1 MADETNQSTY
11 VAREADLNAL
21 REHWAAAR
29 AGEPRTVHLV
39 APLGGGKRALTGELA
54 RQAVAENEDTLIW
67 RAACSDEQDGVQT
80 LVRLYAGLFQALH
93 RSPSMRGRVEMAL
106 SSQLPHEPRRV
117 QGWYQAFIE
126 GMKKG
131 APKAGSTEFQVI
143 LPRDNPLI
151 GLVEIAK
158 GIARRFPIILDLQ
171 AVHNCHSVGFF
182 GMLEAFLDE
191 LLGDEDEKLH
201 LLAIWGT
208 EPVDEVGK
216 RAFALPLL
224 DLLER
229 RKDDIDVIEM
239 GAWGEEEV
247 AAYLASQGIES
258 SAADIARISGGRP
271 GFIAELVDWLKAEDK
286 LGDDLSG
293 LSMTDIADLSPDEDE
308 LELDE
313 DDGDEDDGEEGKE
326 KRPKATPADAENVAF
341 TAALLGLTFPSG
353 LAADIRGLDRESVDD
368 LLDATEDV
376 YKELQFVE
384 TLGSWVYQFHK
395 ALLRESVLA
404 RHSGDEA
411 RQHRLHVAQVIE
423 RFLAPRGY
431 VYVIKALRL
440 YAEAGEENRSL
451 IMRSMALGA
460 DKPQMWAMTN
470 DMLRY
475 FDEVQWPDA
484 MRRASYLQLM
494 DALLKQGGN
503 PEQAEG
509 LFNEANSWATEKGDR
524 RMQATLLY
532 LGSQLDLRRQD
543 LYRARDR
550 AQDAA
555 KLFGALEDKV
565 RRAEVLGHLATIELN
580 DGNVNAAR
588 DNVALAEELAP
599 VPPIQAQA
607 EFIRGHVARQERK
620 LPQATEHFR
629 KSNEIAGRSGLGNQA
644 LQAGLALGETL
655 FLTREHAKAADVL
668 TQVARIANQVK
679 AAVQERTALALLGQ
693 SQAALGNFEAA
704 LAAGKRTLELTRA
717 LKFER
722 FEPVDL
728 FNLGF
733 YNLQLKSPTEA
744 VSLFRQSRQKANPQD
759 GNFMKELL
767 FHMGHAMLQIGQT
780 GEGEQAVEASIA
792 PATQAKDW
800 RKVLTANSTLASVA
814 EQRGN
819 VGTARARL
827 QAAIQAAES
836 GGLKEDRKRL
846 RRQLDQ
852 LKG

>member
-1 MADETNQSTY
+1 MADESNQSTY
-11 VAREADLNAL
+11 VAREADLATL

-29 AGEPRTVHLV
+29 NGEPRIVHLV

-54 RQAVAENEDTLIW
+54 RQAIAENEDTLVW
-67 RAACSDEQDGVQT
+67 RAALSDEQDGVQT

-106 SSQLPHEPRRV
+106 SSQLPSEPRRV

-131 APKAGSTEFQVI
+131 APKAGSQEFQVI
-143 LPRDNPLI
+143 LPRDNPLV
-151 GLVEIAK
+151 GLIEIVK
-158 GIARRFPIILDLQ
+158 GIARRFPILMDVQSL
-171 AVHNCHSVGFF
+171 HNCHSVGVF
-182 GMLEAFLDE
+182 GMFEAFLDE

-201 LLAIWGT
+201 LLSIWST
-208 EPVDEVGK
+208 EPVDEVAK
-216 RAFALPLL
+216 NSFALPLL
-224 DLLER
+224 DLFER
-229 RKDDIDVIEM
+229 RKDDIDLVEM
-239 GAWGEEEV
+239 SPWGEEEV
-247 AAYLASQGIES
+247 SAYLASLGLSS
-258 SAADIARISGGRP
+258 SAADIARIADGRP
-271 GFIAELVDWLKAEDK
+271 GFIAELVDWLKDNDK
-286 LGDDLSG
+286 LGDDLSSF
-293 LSMTDIADLSPDEDE
+293 SMADVADLSPDEDE
-308 LELDE
+308 LEDDDDADE
-313 DDGDEDDGEEGKE
+313 AEEGE
-326 KRPKATPADAENVAF
+326 QKRPKASASDAETVAY

-368 LLDATEDV
+368 LLDATEDI

-384 TLGSWVYQFHK
+384 ALGSWVYQFHK

-404 RHSGDEA
+404 RHSGEEA
-411 RQHRLHVAQVIE
+411 TQHRLQVAQVIE

-440 YAEAGEENRSL
+440 YAEAGEANRSML
-451 IMRSMALGA
+451 MRSMALGA

-484 MRRASYLQLM
+484 MKRATFLQLM

-503 PEQAEG
+503 PDQAEA
-509 LFNEANSWATEKGDR
+509 LFNEANAWAVEKEDR

-565 RRAEVLGHLATIELN
+565 RRAEVHGHLATIELN
-580 DGNVNAAR
+580 DGNLNAAIEQ
-588 DNVALAEELAP
+588 VALAEELAP

-607 EFIRGHVARQERK
+607 EFVRGHAARQERK

-629 KSNEIAGRSGLGNQA
+629 KANEIAGRSGLAPQA

-668 TQVARIANQVK
+668 SQVARIANQVK
-679 AAVQERTALALLGQ
+679 AAAQERTAAALLGQ

-704 LAAGKRTLELTRA
+704 LAAGKRTLELDRA

-722 FEPVDL
+722 FEAVDL

-744 VSLFRQSRQKANPQD
+744 VALFRQSRQKANPQD

-780 GEGEQAVEASIA
+780 GEGEQALEACIA
-792 PATQAKDW
+792 PATQARDW

-819 VGTARARL
+819 AGAARARL
-827 QAAIQAAES
+827 SAAVKAAEA
-836 GGLKEDRKRL
+836 GGLKEERKQL
-846 RRQLDQ
+846 RRRLDQ

>member
-1 MADETNQSTY
+1 MADESNQSTY
-11 VAREADLNAL
+11 VAREADLATL

-29 AGEPRTVHLV
+29 NGEPRIVHLV

-54 RQAVAENEDTLIW
+54 RQAIAENEDTLVW
-67 RAACSDEQDGVQT
+67 RAALSDEQDGVQT

-106 SSQLPHEPRRV
+106 SSQLPSEPRRV

-131 APKAGSTEFQVI
+131 APKAGSQEFQVI
-143 LPRDNPLI
+143 LPRDNPLV
-151 GLVEIAK
+151 GLIEIVK
-158 GIARRFPIILDLQ
+158 GIARRFPILMDVQSL
-171 AVHNCHSVGFF
+171 HNCHSVGVF
-182 GMLEAFLDE
+182 GMFEAFLDE

-201 LLAIWGT
+201 LLSIWST
-208 EPVDEVGK
+208 EPVDEVAK
-216 RAFALPLL
+216 NSFALPLL
-224 DLLER
+224 DLFER
-229 RKDDIDVIEM
+229 RKDDIDLVEM
-239 GAWGEEEV
+239 SPWGEEEV
-247 AAYLASQGIES
+247 SAYLASLGLSS
-258 SAADIARISGGRP
+258 SAADIARIADGRP
-271 GFIAELVDWLKAEDK
+271 GFIAELVDWLKDNDK

-293 LSMTDIADLSPDEDE
+293 FSMADVADLSPDEDE
-308 LELDE
+308 LEDDDDADE
-313 DDGDEDDGEEGKE
+313 AEEGE
-326 KRPKATPADAENVAF
+326 QKRPKASASDAETVAY

-368 LLDATEDV
+368 LLDATEDI

-384 TLGSWVYQFHK
+384 ALGSWVYQFHK

-404 RHSGDEA
+404 RHSGEEA
-411 RQHRLHVAQVIE
+411 TQHRLQVAQVIE

-440 YAEAGEENRSL
+440 YAEAGEANRSML
-451 IMRSMALGA
+451 MRSMALGA

-484 MRRASYLQLM
+484 MKRATFLQLM

-503 PEQAEG
+503 PDQAEA
-509 LFNEANSWATEKGDR
+509 LFNEANAWAVEKEDR

-565 RRAEVLGHLATIELN
+565 RRAEVHGHLATIELN
-580 DGNVNAAR
+580 DGNLNAAIEQ
-588 DNVALAEELAP
+588 VALAEELAP

-607 EFIRGHVARQERK
+607 EFVRGHAARQERK

-629 KSNEIAGRSGLGNQA
+629 KANEIAGRSGLAPQA

-668 TQVARIANQVK
+668 SQVARIANQVK
-679 AAVQERTALALLGQ
+679 AAAQERTAAALLGQ

-704 LAAGKRTLELTRA
+704 LAAGKRTLELDRA

-722 FEPVDL
+722 FEAVDL

-744 VSLFRQSRQKANPQD
+744 VALFRQSRQKANPQD

-780 GEGEQAVEASIA
+780 GEGEQALEACIA
-792 PATQAKDW
+792 PATQARDW

-819 VGTARARL
+819 AGAARARL
-827 QAAIQAAES
+827 SAAVKAAEA
-836 GGLKEDRKRL
+836 GGLKEERKQL
-846 RRQLDQ
+846 RRRLDQ